1 MTMTDNKP
9 AWRDDILACYPYL
22 LERLRGIDAVY
33 QVCEAQ
39 DFAAISGKDRRQIPT
54 DGAVYVLLDGFT
66 PTDTNARGA
75 EQDIEIGFS
84 VILTKQQVTPN
95 PAADSVGKTLTA
107 ISKSL
112 QGFDPA
118 DAQGRALTTTP
129 FKQAKALAIQYEYGF
144 AFFPLRFTTT
154 VAVVQD

>member
-66 PTDTNARGA
+66 PTDANARGA

-107 ISKSL
+107 ISKAL
-112 QGFDPA
+112 QGFDPV
-118 DAQGRALTTTP
+118 DEQGRALTVSS